1 MKIRERKGE
10 KDKRQIKAER
20 EKESKVNLDKII
32 MQFELIVEQQ

>member
-1 MKIRERKGE
+1 MKIRVRKGE